1 MRIPSPATIPNQTL
15 TIADVLYACG
25 CGSASGLNEMRPRLA
40 AGSVE
45 ARMVD
50 AALAQ
55 CEGEVRRA
63 ERLLNKAWESAAPA
77 QRPYVADLWIPLL
90 ISTQRFAEAE
100 EALAAANTPDW
111 ATPFAALRCVL
122 AAARGDLA
130 ASRLIGLEVE
140 DAVDEEPLPAT
151 RWRVHQRLALAGFY
165 RGEAETALRHAEEA
179 VALARAADAPR
190 SVAAAESVA
199 YATHHAITGDTAAAL
214 RHADAMANVA
224 EHAGDRS
231 ARALGIVAA
240 YEISVEMA
248 DDEAASRL
256 MEQLRAEPLPEQY
269 RERFASRLADAILQA
284 RGGDYAGARNVVTVL
299 ADAADRSAGE
309 RALCRAFVALFSLAL
324 GDEDAARKLSR
335 HAIAGSARPPAG
347 LPAYELRYRRL
358 ARALGCTV
366 CGLLGDAV
374 RADRR
379 ADAALLRDD
388 PDIASLVAV
397 GRGTPA
403 RGVSAKVRGYAYL
416 VEGVRTALA
425 ARHDTGPLT
434 ATELEVLR
442 QIDAGLNAPEIARA
456 LGRSPFTVRTHVR
469 NAVEKLQARGRID
482 ALSRARK
489 LGLLQNA

>member
-1 MRIPSPATIPNQTL
+1 MLVELR
-15 TIADVLYACG
+15 G
-25 CGSASGLNEMRPRLA
+25 RLD
-40 AGSVE
+40 AGTVE
-45 ARMVD
+45 ARMVE
-50 AALAQ
+50 AALAR

-63 ERLLNKAWESAAPA
+63 ERLLHKAWEGAAA

-100 EALAAANTPDW
+100 QALAQASAPGWT
-111 ATPFAALRCVL
+111 TPFAALRCVL

-130 ASRLIGLEVE
+130 VSLQIAAEVE
-140 DAVDEEPLPAT
+140 EAVDDEPQAAT

-165 RGEAETALRHAEEA
+165 RGEPEAALRHAEEA
-179 VALARAADAPR
+179 VALARTADAYR
-190 SVAAAESVA
+190 SIAEAESVA

-214 RHADAMANVA
+214 RHANAMGSMA
-224 EHAGDRS
+224 ELAGDRS
-231 ARALGIVAA
+231 ARALGVVAA
-240 YEISVEMA
+240 YEIAIEMA

-256 MEQLRAEPLPEQY
+256 TKQLRAEQLPEQY
-269 RERFASRLADAILQA
+269 RERFASRLADTIVQA
-284 RGGDYAGARNVVTVL
+284 RGGDFGGARNVATVL
-299 ADAADRSAGE
+299 ADAAERSAGE

-358 ARALGCTV
+358 ARALGCAA
-366 CGLLGDAV
+366 CALLGDAV

-388 PDIASLVAV
+388 PEIATLVAV
-397 GRGTPA
+397 GRGKPA
-403 RGVSAKVRGYAYL
+403 RGVSAKVRGYAYV
-416 VEGVRTALA
+416 VEAVRNASA

-434 ATELEVLR
+434 ATELEILR

-456 LGRSPFTVRTHVR
+456 LGRSPLTVRTHVR
-469 NAVEKLQARGRID
+469 NAVEKLQARGRLD
-482 ALSRARK
+482 ALSRARR